1 MFSRK
6 LIHCITALTVAMSS
20 LAPSISQAIAVASD
34 AQGLTMEICIADGS
48 KLAIDLQTDG
58 KSEVML
64 DCPYCVAQTPLAI
77 PLLTDLQ
84 FQAPISF
91 VVIPPLYFQ
100 SPKPLFAW
108 VKLPPTLRL
117 TILNSCVVDTSSS
130 NRFLYHHLIMIRNE
144 YERIAYFYTDHRCSC

>member
-20 LAPSISQAIAVASD
+20 LAPSISQAI

-100 SPKPLFAW
+100 FPKPLFAW
-108 VKLPPTLRL
+108 VKLPSHAPPN
-117 TILNSCVVDTSSS
+117 IS
-130 NRFLYHHLIMIRNE
+130 
-144 YERIAYFYTDHRCSC
+144 

>member
-20 LAPSISQAIAVASD
+20 LAPSLSQAIAVAAD

-64 DCPYCVAQTPLAI
+64 DCPYCVAQTNSTGYSVVNGPSVSGAYFFCSYSA
-77 PLLTDLQ
+77 PLLSIS
-84 FQAPISF
+84 QASF
-91 VVIPPLYFQ
+91 CLGQ
-100 SPKPLFAW
+100 AS
-108 VKLPPTLRL
+108 LPR
-117 TILNSCVVDTSSS
+117 S
-130 NRFLYHHLIMIRNE
+130 
-144 YERIAYFYTDHRCSC
+144 A